1 MTGQGI
7 LLVGMMTEAVVTPW
21 LSDRDLALQNV
32 RYVLNAAGGLTE
44 DFHPP
49 HDGLIQTRA
58 RQVLG
63 EAVDLLDTIV
73 SDTATR
79 DVPAAAA
86 RRHRRRHLR
95 LDEAPAHRGKGL
107 DGVVGQGRRVRQP
120 RDRPARGRGHP
131 MTRRRDAHDAQR
143 RMEHAA
149 ADELSL
155 LETGPIVRPYGD
167 TTGDG
172 MVQISFTLPLPH
184 DKRAEGA
191 ALQLAAKMG
200 MEPALLVHA
209 KAMGPH
215 FTFFVVYG
223 SVTHL
228 VDVARGRGRRARVP
242 AAHRPRRSTPR
253 SRSGCAASWSSSA
266 PASAPTPT
274 PSAST
279 PSSTSRASPA
289 RRAWSTTAR

>member
-1 MTGQGI
+1 M
-7 LLVGMMTEAVVTPW
+7 
-21 LSDRDLALQNV
+21 
-32 RYVLNAAGGLTE
+32 
-44 DFHPP
+44 
-49 HDGLIQTRA
+49 
-58 RQVLG
+58 
-63 EAVDLLDTIV
+63 
-73 SDTATR
+73 
-79 DVPAAAA
+79 
-86 RRHRRRHLR
+86 
-95 LDEAPAHRGKGL
+95 
-107 DGVVGQGRRVRQP
+107 
-120 RDRPARGRGHP
+120 

-149 ADELSL
+149 EGDLSL
-155 LETGPIVRPYGD
+155 PEPGPIVRPYGD

-200 MEPALLVHA
+200 LEPALLVHA

-228 VDVARGRGRRARVP
+228 VDVREVEVVEREFPLLNGR
-242 AAHRPRRSTPR
+242 RRSTPR
-253 SRSGCAASWSSSA
+253 SRSACAASSSSSA